1 MIESILR
8 VGMAEWQHRTQSN
21 NSLNPT
27 GNSLPLIENLS
38 HDAVDSRRVNS
49 GVMSALRLQSK
60 KPPAAPQLNDVELVW
75 IRREAG

>member
-1 MIESILR
+1 LR

-49 GVMSALRLQSK
+49 GVSRGGILTLSHTKIMLAK
-60 KPPAAPQLNDVELVW
+60 
-75 IRREAG
+75 

>member
-1 MIESILR
+1 LR

-38 HDAVDSRRVNS
+38 HDAVDSRRVNA
-49 GVMSALRLQSK
+49 GVGLLG
-60 KPPAAPQLNDVELVW
+60 LCD
-75 IRREAG
+75 